1 MARYDPEPELRLVF
15 MGTPAFAV
23 PSLRALLSLRDV
35 AGRPARVVAVV
46 TQPDRPAGRGGHIQA
61 SPVKVAA
68 LEAGVPVL
76 QPGRLRRPEHVA
88 EVRAHEAVLSGVPA
102 LAQILSAAALELR
115 AYRWRNAQAS
125 PHPSMRGD
133 L

>member
-1 MARYDPEPELRLVF
+1 

-61 SPVKVAA
+61 SPVKGAA

-76 QPGRLRRPEHVA
+76 QPQRLRRPEHVA
-88 EVRAHEAVLSGVPA
+88 ELRPHSPDLIVVAAF
-102 LAQILSAAALELR
+102 AQILPPPAR
-115 AYRWRNAQAS
+115 
-125 PHPSMRGD
+125 D
-133 L
+133 LAGPGCLTV